1 MRQQQAEQDA
11 TEDRIT
17 SLRVRG
23 ESHGFLLDH
32 GGGAIDPARLEA
44 ETAIILPKEAWDEN
58 SGLGVPA
65 RPGIAAGHERPGSKP
80 SSNWSSI
87 QRSVKRSI
95 DIVLGGIFALAL
107 LPFVAVIAGIIWM
120 VDGKPIIFSQE
131 RIGMNGKLF
140 NCLKFRTMRIDA
152 QERLDAVLAQDE
164 TAAREWVTTQKIR
177 NDPRATRLGRF
188 LRRSSIDEIPQ
199 FLNVIRGDMSLVG
212 PRPILPTEAWRFGRY
227 IEAYKSVQ
235 PGLTGPWQVNGRN
248 NLSYR
253 QRVAVDTNYA
263 RNFSLWRDL
272 MILCRT
278 PFAILRSEKWD

>member
-23 ESHGFLLDH
+23 KSQGFLLNH
-32 GGGAIDPARLEA
+32 GGGPVDPAKLEA
-44 ETAIILPKEAWDEN
+44 EAAIILPKDAWDEIG
-58 SGLGVPA
+58 GLSL
-65 RPGIAAGHERPGSKP
+65 AAAPKAAADAVGGGSNP
-80 SSNWSSI
+80 SSNLSSL

-95 DIVLGGIFALAL
+95 DIVLGGIYALTL
-107 LPFVAVIAGIIWM
+107 LPFVAVIAGIIWI

-131 RIGMNGKLF
+131 RIGMNGELF

-152 QERLDAVLAQDE
+152 QERLEAVLAQDE
-164 TAAREWVTTQKIR
+164 TAAREWITTQKIK
-177 NDPRATRLGRF
+177 NDPRATKLGRF

-227 IEAYKSVQ
+227 IEAYKSVR

-253 QRVAVDTNYA
+253 QRVAADTNYA

-272 MILCRT
+272 MILCQT